1 MYLPLRPLS
10 SVHSWRYP
18 VLGPVILAAS
28 RSDKMRRF
36 VSAAPGTKQVVDRF
50 IAGESVDQ
58 VVPIVQDA
66 ADKGLEVTL
75 DVVGEDI
82 TTPAQAE
89 AARDAYLELIE
100 RLKVLDLGPRAEMS
114 VKLSMFGQSLPSPA
128 ATLNGE
134 PSGLAPTFP
143 GGHELALANVRP
155 VVEAA
160 AAIGTTVTLDA
171 EDHTTLDSMFAIHEE
186 LRKDFPQTG
195 CVIQSYL
202 FRTEDDARRLAAA
215 GSRVRIVKGAYKEP
229 ASVAYQDKAEIDKA
243 YVRITKILMAGEGYP
258 MIGSHDPRLIAIAQ
272 ELGRQ
277 YGRKLDEYEFQMLYG
292 IRSDEHIRL
301 AAEGHRMRVYTAYGT
316 DWYGYFMRRLAEK
329 PANLLFFGRSVLT
342 KG

>member
-1 MYLPLRPLS
+1 M
-10 SVHSWRYP
+10 
-18 VLGPVILAAS
+18 LGPVILAAS
-28 RSDKMRRF
+28 RSDRMRRF

-50 IAGESVDQ
+50 IAGENVDQ
-58 VVPIVQDA
+58 VLPVVESSVA
-66 ADKGLEVTL
+66 KGLELTL

-82 TTPAQAE
+82 TTPAEAA
-89 AARDAYLELIE
+89 AARDAYLELVG
-100 RLKVLDLGPRAEMS
+100 RLKELGHGTRAEMS
-114 VKLSMFGQSLPSPA
+114 VKLSMFGQALE
-128 ATLNGE
+128 N
-134 PSGLAPTFP
+134 
-143 GGHELALANVRP
+143 GHELALANVRP

-195 CVIQSYL
+195 CVIQAYL
-202 FRTEDDARRLAAA
+202 FRTEDDARRLSAA

-243 YVRITKILMAGEGYP
+243 YVRVLKILMEGDGYP
-258 MIGSHDPRLIAIAQ
+258 MIGSHDPRLVAIAQ
-272 ELGRQ
+272 ELGRTS
-277 YGRKLDEYEFQMLYG
+277 GRKLDEYEFQMLYG
-292 IRSDEHIRL
+292 IRSDEHVRL

-329 PANLLFFGRSVLT
+329 PANLLFFARSVLT

>member
-1 MYLPLRPLS
+1 M
-10 SVHSWRYP
+10 
-18 VLGPVILAAS
+18 LGPVILAAS
-28 RSDKMRRF
+28 RSDRMRRF
-36 VSAAPGTKQVVDRF
+36 VSAAPGTKQVVARF
-50 IAGESVDQ
+50 IAGETVDQ

-66 ADKGLEVTL
+66 VAGGLEVTL

-82 TTPAQAE
+82 TTREQAA

-100 RLKVLDLGPRAEMS
+100 HLAGLGFGPKAEMS
-114 VKLSMFGQSLPSPA
+114 VKLSMFGQSL
-128 ATLNGE
+128 E
-134 PSGLAPTFP
+134 

-186 LRKDFPQTG
+186 LRKDFPETG
-195 CVIQSYL
+195 CVIQAYL
-202 FRTEDDARRLAAA
+202 YRTEDDARRLAAN

-229 ASVAYQDKAEIDKA
+229 ASVALQDKAEIDKA
-243 YVRITKILMAGEGYP
+243 YVRILRILMEGEGYP

-272 ELGRQ
+272 ELARGA
-277 YGRKLDEYEFQMLYG
+277 GRKLDEYEFQMLYG
-292 IRSDEHIRL
+292 IRGEEHVRL

-329 PANLLFFGRSVLT
+329 PANLLFFARSMIT
-342 KG
+342 KN

>member
-1 MYLPLRPLS
+1 M
-10 SVHSWRYP
+10 
-18 VLGPVILAAS
+18 LGPVILAAS
-28 RSDKMRRF
+28 RSDRMRRF
-36 VSAAPGTKQVVDRF
+36 VSAAPGTKQVVARF
-50 IAGESVDQ
+50 IAGETVDQ
-58 VVPIVQDA
+58 VIPIVQAA

-82 TTPAQAE
+82 TTRQQAF

-100 RLKVLDLGPRAEMS
+100 HLRDLGLGARAEMS
-114 VKLSMFGQSLPSPA
+114 VKLSMFGQA
-128 ATLNGE
+128 
-134 PSGLAPTFP
+134 LA

-160 AAIGTTVTLDA
+160 AEIGTTVTLDA

-195 CVIQSYL
+195 CVIQAYL
-202 FRTEDDARRLAAA
+202 FRTEDDARRLSGA

-229 ASVAYQDKAEIDKA
+229 ATVAFQDKAEIDKA
-243 YVRITKILMAGEGYP
+243 YVRILQILMAGDGYP
-258 MIGSHDPRLIAIAQ
+258 MIGSHDPRLIAISQ
-272 ELGRQ
+272 ELARRA
-277 YGRKLDEYEFQMLYG
+277 GRKLDEYEFQMLYG
-292 IRSDEHIRL
+292 IRSEEHVRL

-329 PANLLFFGRSVLT
+329 PANLLFFVRSMIT
-342 KG
+342 KN

>member
-1 MYLPLRPLS
+1 M
-10 SVHSWRYP
+10 
-18 VLGPVILAAS
+18 LGPVLLAAS
-28 RSDKMRRF
+28 RSDAIRRL
-36 VSAAPGTKQVVDRF
+36 VSAAPGTKQVVARF
-50 IAGESVDQ
+50 IAGETLDQ
-58 VVPIVQDA
+58 VIPIVKDA
-66 ADKGLEVTL
+66 AAEGLEVTL

-82 TTPAQAE
+82 TTVEQSY
-89 AARDAYLELIE
+89 AARDAYLALIE
-100 RLKVLDLGPRAEMS
+100 RLKELGLGTKAEMS
-114 VKLSMFGQSLPSPA
+114 VKLSMFGQAL
-128 ATLNGE
+128 E
-134 PSGLAPTFP
+134 

-186 LRKDFPQTG
+186 LRRDFPQTG
-195 CVIQSYL
+195 CVIQAYL

-243 YVRITKILMAGEGYP
+243 FVRIVKILMAGEGYP
-258 MIGSHDPRLIAIAQ
+258 MIGSHDPRLIAISQ
-272 ELGRQ
+272 ELARQ
-277 YGRKLDEYEFQMLYG
+277 AGRKLDEYEFQMLYG
-292 IRSDEHIRL
+292 IRSEEHVRL
-301 AAEGHRMRVYTAYGT
+301 AADGHRMRVYTAYGT

-329 PANLLFFGRSVLT
+329 PANLLFFARSILT

>member
-1 MYLPLRPLS
+1 M
-10 SVHSWRYP
+10 
-18 VLGPVILAAS
+18 LGPVILAAS
-28 RSDKMRRF
+28 RSDRMRRF
-36 VSAAPGTKQVVDRF
+36 ISAAPGTKQVVDRF
-50 IAGESVDQ
+50 IAGENVDHVLPVVTASVE
-58 VVPIVQDA
+58 
-66 ADKGLEVTL
+66 KGLELTL

-82 TTPAQAE
+82 TTPAEAA
-89 AARDAYLELIE
+89 AARDAYLELVG
-100 RLKVLDLGPRAEMS
+100 RLKDLGFGTKAEMS
-114 VKLSMFGQSLPSPA
+114 VKLSMFGQAL
-128 ATLNGE
+128 E
-134 PSGLAPTFP
+134 

-195 CVIQSYL
+195 CVIQAYL

-243 YVRITKILMAGEGYP
+243 YVRIMKILMEGDGYP
-258 MIGSHDPRLIAIAQ
+258 MIGSHDPRLVAIAQ

-277 YGRKLDEYEFQMLYG
+277 AGRKLDEYEFQMLYG
-292 IRSDEHIRL
+292 IRSDEHVRL

-329 PANLLFFGRSVLT
+329 PANLLFFARSVLT

>member
-1 MYLPLRPLS
+1 
-10 SVHSWRYP
+10 

-28 RSDKMRRF
+28 RSDMMRRF
-36 VSAAPGTKQVVDRF
+36 VSAAPGTKQVVARF
-50 IAGESVDQ
+50 IAGETVDQ
-58 VVPIVQDA
+58 VIPIVEDTI
-66 ADKGLEVTL
+66 DKGLEVTL

-82 TTPAQAE
+82 TTREQAA

-100 RLKVLDLGPRAEMS
+100 HLKDLGLGTKAEMS
-114 VKLSMFGQSLPSPA
+114 VKLSMFGQSLEIEG
-128 ATLNGE
+128 GE
-134 PSGLAPTFP
+134 P
-143 GGHELALANVRP
+143 GHELALANVRP

-195 CVIQSYL
+195 CVIQAYL
-202 FRTEDDARRLAAA
+202 FRTEDDARRLAAN

-229 ASVAYQDKAEIDKA
+229 AEVAIQDKAEIDKA
-243 YVRITKILMAGEGYP
+243 YVRILKILMEGGGYP
-258 MIGSHDPRLIAIAQ
+258 MIGSHDPRLISISQ
-272 ELGRQ
+272 ELARRA
-277 YGRKLDEYEFQMLYG
+277 GRKLDEYEFQMLYG
-292 IRSDEHIRL
+292 IRSDEHVRL

-329 PANLLFFGRSVLT
+329 PANLVFFLRSMVT
-342 KG
+342 RG